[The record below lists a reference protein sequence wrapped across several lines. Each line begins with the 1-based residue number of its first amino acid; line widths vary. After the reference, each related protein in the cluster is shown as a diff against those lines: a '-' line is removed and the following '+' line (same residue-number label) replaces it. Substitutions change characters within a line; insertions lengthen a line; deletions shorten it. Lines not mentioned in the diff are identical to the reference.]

1 MTGDEPMGGEQTGAG
16 GQPAGGDAG
25 PEETTVAWTAIE
37 PHWKVISADGYEI
50 GEVFLPAGDENA
62 DIFDGLEIAHHGGP
76 AFVHNWRDRPRYV
89 SQDKVA
95 SIQPGHVRL
104 TMTAEEARDLP
115 ESDVPETA
123 QILPDKASLWERFRS
138 EVEKLTHED
147 RTY

>member
-1 MTGDEPMGGEQTGAG
+1 MSGDERTAGGETT
-16 GQPAGGDAG
+16 GQPGGIQ
-25 PEETTVAWTAIE
+25 PEETTIAWTAIA

-50 GEVFLPAGDENA
+50 GEVFLPTGDENA

-76 AFVHNWRDRPRYV
+76 ALVHNWLDRPRYV

-104 TMTAEEARDLP
+104 TITAEEARALP
-115 ESDVPETA
+115 ESDIPETA
-123 QILPDKASLWERFRS
+123 EILPDKASLWERFKT
-138 EVEKLTHED
+138 EIEKLTHED